1 MRVTQV
7 IKCGKSRSMV
17 KLESGISFPLYS
29 SELTRYD
36 TKEGSDL
43 SDEALQEI
51 MTQILPSRCIKRAMN
66 LLQKKNFAE
75 GELRRKLI
83 DGGYPEEIA
92 DKAVE
97 YVRSYG
103 YIDDVRYASDYI
115 RYHSSSGRGVNRI
128 RMELRA
134 KGISDDD
141 FEKAL
146 KEMEELGLLGDTS
159 EAIGKLLAKKH
170 FSPDMDRAEKEKI
183 AAFIIRR
190 GFSAEDIFRCM
201 KTYAED
207 TTI

>member
-1 MRVTQV
+1 MKVTQV
-7 IKCGKSRSMV
+7 IKCGKSRSLV
-17 KLESGISFPLYS
+17 RLESGISFSLYS

-75 GELRRKLI
+75 GELRRKLTE
-83 DGGYPEEIA
+83 GGYPEEIV

-115 RYHSSSGRGVNRI
+115 RYHFSAGRGINRI

-146 KEMEELGLLGDTS
+146 NEMKKLELVGDTS
-159 EAIGKLLAKKH
+159 EAIGKLLEKKH
-170 FSPDMDRAEKEKI
+170 YSPDMDRAEKEKI